1 MTSVGKLW
9 QYPVKSMQGLEVDE
23 ISLGLTG
30 VLGDR
35 AYAFVDVMTGEI
47 ASAKQSKHFG
57 PLLECRA
64 SFLEAPNGDGAPS
77 VEVTF
82 PDSTTVRTDDDGG
95 DELAKRASEFLR
107 RQVRFVKA
115 ERHALGFVDL
125 AHVHL
130 LAASTLS
137 QLADEH
143 PEGGWDPRRM
153 RPNVLVDDRGLAATE
168 DDWLSCNVHLGE
180 QAVVHLAI
188 LTPRC
193 VMTTLPQPGL
203 PKDAAILKAIARLG
217 LRDLPFF
224 GQSACAGWYADVVS
238 PGVVRRGDQIDVERV
253 TPRKG
258 AIAATINL

>member
-23 ISLGLTG
+23 ISLGTTG
-30 VLGDR
+30 VRGDR
-35 AYAFVDVMTGEI
+35 AYAFIDAETGEI

-64 SFLEAPNGDGAPS
+64 SFLHPPAEDGAAPI
-77 VEVTF
+77 EVTF
-82 PDSTTVRTDDDGG
+82 PDGTVVRTDGDGG
-95 DELAKRASEFLR
+95 EELAKRASEYLR
-107 RQVRFVKA
+107 REVRFVKA

-125 AHVHL
+125 AQVHV
-130 LAASTLS
+130 LAASTLR
-137 QLADEH
+137 QLAAEH

-153 RPNVLVDDRGLAATE
+153 RPNVLVDDGDLLAAE
-168 DDWLSCNVHLGE
+168 DDWLNCDVHLGE

-217 LRDLPFF
+217 LKDLPFF
-224 GQSACAGWYADVVS
+224 GQSACAGWYADIVS
-238 PGVVRRGDQIDVERV
+238 PGVVRRGDPIDIERV

-258 AIAATINL
+258 AIAATIDL

>member
-23 ISLGLTG
+23 MSLGLSG

-35 AYAFVDVMTGEI
+35 AYAFIDVATGEI

-64 SFLEAPNGDGAPS
+64 SFLHPLAEDGAPPI
-77 VEVTF
+77 EVTF
-82 PDSTTVRTDDDGG
+82 PDGTVVRTDGDGG
-95 DELAKRASEFLR
+95 KELASRASDYLR

-115 ERHALGFVDL
+115 ERDALGFVDL

-143 PEGGWDPRRM
+143 SEGGWDPRRM
-153 RPNVLVDDRGLAATE
+153 RPNVLVDDHGMAATE

-188 LTPRC
+188 STPRC

-217 LRDLPFF
+217 LKDLPFF
-224 GQSACAGWYADVVS
+224 GQSACAGWYADIVS
-238 PGVVRRGDQIDVERV
+238 PGVVRRGDPIGVERV
-253 TPRKG
+253 APRKG